1 MLVFGSAVEGP
12 LLTIFMSADG
22 EPAVVV
28 ALAELFAG
36 FGSDSDAE
44 TDAVFVFVPDVDA
57 VTTIDMV
64 AFALAA
70 SEPSEQVTTPDAWL
84 QVPCELDA
92 ETNVVPAGSVSVT
105 VTFVAVCGP
114 AFETPSE

>member
-1 MLVFGSAVEGP
+1 LVIAR
-12 LLTIFMSADG
+12 SAD
-22 EPAVVV
+22 AAVTVVV
-28 ALAELFAG
+28 AEALLFVP
-36 FGSDSDAE
+36 FGSPSAAE

-57 VTTIDMV
+57 VTTIDTV
-64 AFALAA
+64 AFALTA
-70 SEPSEQVTTPDAWL
+70 SEPSGQVTTPDTWL